1 MEEYILWA
9 SLTLCFFL
17 CRWVKEKKNSKEQ
30 SKSLGS
36 IWYLRD
42 RICWSHFFLSKELKR
57 TGVFLGLSGA
67 CMKQSEEAAQAVLRL
82 WETRNSTDQQIQAVY
97 MGLDVVC
104 IFSRNSPEVLKFWTS
119 CLPYNYGKWNQHL
132 RIRVNSDT
140 WNSQRSAVIDYSNY
154 YLTHHYFYMWV
165 MNYCVDFIP
174 TFWRSLLSMYLT
186 HCCQNRISTPPHGF
200 HGLCDW
206 PLLPTQPTLSQ
217 SPLPGWTSLHF
228 LNIL

>member
-1 MEEYILWA
+1 MLQWKNISSGLH
-9 SLTLCFFL
+9 LLCAFSYVGEW
-17 CRWVKEKKNSKEQ
+17 RKKNSKEQ

-42 RICWSHFFLSKELKR
+42 RICWSHFFFSKELKR

-119 CLPYNYGKWNQHL
+119 CLPYNYGKWNHPLDTLLYITPLIPCNENTCYAWFETNNWFVSFIYLVNGLESQH
-132 RIRVNSDT
+132 T
-140 WNSQRSAVIDYSNY
+140 WNLLHQFR
-154 YLTHHYFYMWV
+154 
-165 MNYCVDFIP
+165 
-174 TFWRSLLSMYLT
+174 WREMIQGGSSKYT
-186 HCCQNRISTPPHGF
+186 IRKF
-200 HGLCDW
+200 
-206 PLLPTQPTLSQ
+206 
-217 SPLPGWTSLHF
+217 
-228 LNIL
+228 